1 MNCLVLGN
9 GKSLENFDFDTIK
22 SPWIGC
28 CLAFRYWNKINKF
41 PDYYVNVDRVVCQN
55 NEVIEFIKQEKCQ
68 MYLLSNSIVSHPE
81 FENLPK
87 NKIVFIEELMID
99 PRSIFKYVR
108 NWCSGSASVILAIDL
123 FEDIH
128 IAGFDVDYV
137 EFIPECEKQDD
148 GTLIIKKTP
157 ELNPNYFFNDYQRE
171 GDKYN
176 IPNGKTIHL
185 QSWKELSEIVRHL
198 NFMFPEVPR
207 KITNYN
213 YKISISEYFKT
224 KSMKFLCQ
232 EMTDILIDQNK
243 TTISFCVPSTSKNRD
258 WKSFEETYL
267 NSILLPSIKPLNSDF
282 DIQVYIGY
290 DDDDELYSNIE
301 LPEKF
306 EDISLNWIPVKDCK
320 GNPCKVWN
328 ILTKKS
334 IDDGIEYIQIG
345 GDDIMYDPRK
355 EWLGK
360 FIKDLKKNKNI
371 GYSSGFSDNPNIP
384 TQFLIH
390 KKHYDLFGWVFPPQ
404 IHNWFCDDFLFGLYK
419 GKGNWLKEYVHNNL
433 GGDPRYE
440 PKNDKRL
447 CEMLIKR
454 HKKKLNNL
462 K

>member
-1 MNCLVLGN
+1 MDCLVLGN
-9 GKSLENFDFDTIK
+9 GKSLEKFDFDSIK

-55 NEVIEFIKQEKCQ
+55 NEVIEFIKQEKCE

-224 KSMKFLCQ
+224 KSIKFLCQ
-232 EMTDILIDQNK
+232 EMTEDHK

-290 DDDDELYSNIE
+290 DDDDQLYSNIE

-306 EDISLNWIPVKDCK
+306 EDISLNWIPVKECK

-419 GKGNWLKEYVHNNL
+419 GKGNWLKEYIHHNL